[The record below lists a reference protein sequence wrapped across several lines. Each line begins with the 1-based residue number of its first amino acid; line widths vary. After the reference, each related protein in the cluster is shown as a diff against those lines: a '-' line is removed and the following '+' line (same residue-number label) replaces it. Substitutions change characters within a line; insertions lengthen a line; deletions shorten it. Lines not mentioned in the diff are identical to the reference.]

1 MEKEKF
7 KLRIS
12 IRKNLE
18 DRHFEDVELDLTTFK
33 ESFRIKEL
41 EVFDREAYLTF
52 SLEKLED
59 DIEK

>member
-1 MEKEKF
+1 MDKEKF

-18 DRHFEDVELDLTTFK
+18 DRHFEDVELDLTNFT

-41 EVFDREAYLTF
+41 EVFNKEAYLTF
-52 SLEKLED
+52 SLEKLGEVDED
-59 DIEK
+59 